1 MGSLKPHLRASGAA
15 MDMVDKLTMMAQCS
29 AALSFVHRNNI
40 VHRDLAIRNVLLY
53 SLAPVLVKLSDF
65 GCQ

>member
-1 MGSLKPHLRASGAA
+1 